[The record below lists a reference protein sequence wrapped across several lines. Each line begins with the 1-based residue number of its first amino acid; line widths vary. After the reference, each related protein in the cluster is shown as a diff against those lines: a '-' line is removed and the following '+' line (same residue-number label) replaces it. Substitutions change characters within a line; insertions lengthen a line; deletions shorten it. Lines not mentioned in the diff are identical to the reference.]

1 MTPIPTEFEELKNSG
16 ELPSPTG
23 VGMKI
28 LELTST
34 DDYSA
39 EDMGDAIMSDPSLT
53 GRILRLA
60 NSADKAGHE
69 PVTTVS
75 GATMRLGGSVVR
87 DLALAFSLIS
97 EREAGACRP
106 FDYERYWSLSLARA
120 VAAQELSRR
129 FNAFRP
135 EEAYICGLLG
145 EVGMLALASVH
156 AERYGKILLENQ
168 GKALRA
174 LREAEYEEFEI
185 DHATVSRCM
194 LAQWGLPELFI
205 EAVGEFNS
213 QRAFIPSPEPVSR
226 MSDILRLADVIGS
239 AILLGDTTPP
249 RRITEI
255 ADQLE
260 ILREILG
267 VNDSGLQRFCD
278 TVSKEWQ
285 QWGESLEIETMDVR
299 FGQVMEVIA
308 RGREMA
314 REEEVSAL
322 GQAAGVTQDEVSEM
336 VSELEPEL
344 ESKSGPEPEPAA
356 MPSAAPKA
364 FAKPKSKVGGIGED
378 RIRILAVDD
387 DPVSLR
393 LLVKHLRAERFEVTM
408 ARGGREALK
417 KALQEKP
424 SLMIVD
430 QEMPDLN
437 GLDVV
442 RALRRSSVGNSMYI
456 LLLTGSH
463 TNELLVEAFDAGAD
477 DFVTKPFLPSAL
489 SARIKAGVRIAKL
502 QEKVERDRKTILEQ
516 LADKNALN
524 RKLRT
529 ASLTDPLTGLPNR
542 RHAMN
547 RVDVEWKATERNG
560 IPFCVI
566 MLDIDKFKL
575 VNDNFG
581 HDVGDEVLQ
590 STALAVKSALRG
602 EDEVCRLGGEE
613 FLVICRGAFEKDGA
627 VVAER
632 IRKTVEANVIQSP
645 GFDRTVTVSLGVA
658 GTHSGV
664 LTLMS
669 LLKAS
674 DEAVYQAKN
683 EGRNCVRVA
692 GAPAPSPEELDKH
705 RRSA

>member
-28 LELTST
+28 LELTRT

-60 NSADKAGHE
+60 NSADKAGLE
-69 PVTTVS
+69 AVTTVS

-106 FDYERYWSLSLARA
+106 FDYERYWSLSLGRA

-129 FNAFRP
+129 LNVFRP

-156 AERYGKILLENQ
+156 AERYGKILLANQ
-168 GKALRA
+168 GKTLRA
-174 LREAEYEEFEI
+174 LREAEHAEFEI

-194 LAQWGLPELFI
+194 LTEWGLPELFI

-213 QRAFIPSPEPVSR
+213 QRAFIPSEEPISQL
-226 MSDILRLADVIGS
+226 SDLLRLSDAIGS

-249 RRITEI
+249 RRISEI
-255 ADQLE
+255 GDQLE
-260 ILREILG
+260 ILRDVLG
-267 VNDSGLQRFCD
+267 VDDSGLQSFCD
-278 TVSKEWQ
+278 GVSKEWQ
-285 QWGESLEIETMDVR
+285 QWGESLDIETSEVR
-299 FGQVMEVIA
+299 FGQVLSVIA

-314 REEEVSAL
+314 QQGRDD
-322 GQAAGVTQDEVSEM
+322 G
-336 VSELEPEL
+336 
-344 ESKSGPEPEPAA
+344 ESKVNGVAS
-356 MPSAAPKA
+356 MTAAPLKVA
-364 FAKPKSKVGGIGED
+364 PKVAVTTDE

-393 LLVKHLRAERFEVTM
+393 LLVKHLRAEKFEVTM
-408 ARGGREALK
+408 ARGGKEALRR
-417 KALQEKP
+417 ALQEKP
-424 SLMIVD
+424 ALMIVD
-430 QEMPDLN
+430 HEMPDMN

-442 RALRRSSVGNSMYI
+442 RALRRSSVGNTMYI

-477 DFVTKPFLPSAL
+477 DFVTKPFLPTAL

-502 QEKVERDRKTILEQ
+502 QAKVERDRKTILEQ

-590 STALAVKSALRG
+590 ATAQAVKGALRG

-627 VVAER
+627 IVAER
-632 IRKTVEANVIQSP
+632 IRAAVESNIVNSP
-645 GFDRTVTVSLGVA
+645 GFDRAVTVSLGVA

-664 LTLMS
+664 PSLLA

-692 GAPAPSPEELDKH
+692 GAPLPSPEEVKKYQ
-705 RRSA
+705 RSA

>member
-1 MTPIPTEFEELKNSG
+1 M
-16 ELPSPTG
+16 
-23 VGMKI
+23 
-28 LELTST
+28 
-34 DDYSA
+34 A
-39 EDMGDAIMSDPSLT
+39 DAIMSDPSLT

-60 NSADKAGHE
+60 NNADKAGHE
-69 PVTTVS
+69 AVTTVS

-120 VAAQELSRR
+120 VAAQQLSQHLKV
-129 FNAFRP
+129 FRP

-156 AERYGKILLENQ
+156 AERYGKVLLANQ
-168 GKALRA
+168 GQTLRA
-174 LREAEYEEFEI
+174 LREAEHAEFEI

-194 LAQWGLPELFI
+194 LSEWGLPDIFI
-205 EAVGEFNS
+205 EAVLEFNS
-213 QRAFIPSPEPVSR
+213 DRAFKKTEEPITR
-226 MSDILRLADVIGS
+226 LSDILRLSDAIGS
-239 AILLGDTTPP
+239 AILLGETTPP
-249 RRITEI
+249 RRLTEI
-255 ADQLE
+255 GDQLE
-260 ILREILG
+260 VLQDVLEI
-267 VNDSGLQRFCD
+267 DESGLQSFCD
-278 TVSKEWQ
+278 RVSKEWQ
-285 QWGESLEIETMDVR
+285 QWGESLDIETSEVR
-299 FGQVMEVIA
+299 FGQVLAAIA
-308 RGREMA
+308 RGRELVKSGKGEQI
-314 REEEVSAL
+314 EETAEQSV
-322 GQAAGVTQDEVSEM
+322 VSEVASM
-336 VSELEPEL
+336 TTAP
-344 ESKSGPEPEPAA
+344 PQPR
-356 MPSAAPKA
+356 PKA
-364 FAKPKSKVGGIGED
+364 SSVGEE
-378 RIRILAVDD
+378 RMRVLAVDD

-408 ARGGREALK
+408 ARSGKEALR

-430 QEMPDLN
+430 HEMPDMN

-463 TNELLVEAFDAGAD
+463 TNELLVEAFEAGAD
-477 DFVTKPFLPSAL
+477 DFVTKPFLPTAL

-502 QEKVERDRKTILEQ
+502 QAKVERDRKTILEQ

-560 IPFCVI
+560 IPFSVI

-581 HDVGDEVLQ
+581 HDVGDVVLQ
-590 STALAVKSALRG
+590 ATALAVKSALRG

-613 FLVICRGAFEKDGA
+613 FLVICRGAFESDGA

-632 IRKTVEANVIQSP
+632 IRKTVESNIVEAP
-645 GFDRTVTVSLGVA
+645 GFDRAITVSLGVA

-664 LTLMS
+664 SSLMA
-669 LLKAS
+669 LLKSS

-692 GAPAPSPEELDKH
+692 GAPQPTPEEAQK
-705 RRSA
+705 RRRAA

>member
-23 VGMKI
+23 VGMRI
-28 LELTST
+28 LELTRT

-69 PVTTVS
+69 AVTTVS

-97 EREAGACRP
+97 DRQAGACRP

-120 VAAQELSRR
+120 VAAQELSRHL
-129 FNAFRP
+129 NLFRP

-145 EVGMLALASVH
+145 EIGMLALASVH
-156 AERYGKILLENQ
+156 AERYGKILLANQ
-168 GKALRA
+168 GQTLRA
-174 LREAEYEEFEI
+174 LREAEQEEFEI

-194 LAQWGLPELFI
+194 LSEWGLPDLFI
-205 EAVGEFNS
+205 EAVVEFNS
-213 QRAFIPSPEPVSR
+213 KRAFVPTEEPITR
-226 MSDILRLADVIGS
+226 LSDLLRLSDAIGS
-239 AILLGDTTPP
+239 AILLGETTPP
-249 RRITEI
+249 RRVTEI
-255 ADQLE
+255 GDQLE
-260 ILREILG
+260 ILRDVLEFD
-267 VNDSGLQRFCD
+267 DSELQSFCD
-278 TVSKEWQ
+278 RVTKEWQ
-285 QWGESLEIETMDVR
+285 QWGESLDIETNDVR
-299 FGQVMEVIA
+299 FSQILACIA
-308 RGREMA
+308 HGRDENAAQEQA
-314 REEEVSAL
+314 RAVEAEKA
-322 GQAAGVTQDEVSEM
+322 
-336 VSELEPEL
+336 
-344 ESKSGPEPEPAA
+344 
-356 MPSAAPKA
+356 AAPATPAQLPKRKA
-364 FAKPKSKVGGIGED
+364 PASGSE

-408 ARGGREALK
+408 ARGGKEALK
-417 KALQEKP
+417 KALQERP
-424 SLMIVD
+424 ELMIVD
-430 QEMPDLN
+430 HEMPDMN
-437 GLDVV
+437 GIEVV
-442 RALRRSSVGNSMYI
+442 EALRRSSVGNSMYI

-463 TNELLVEAFDAGAD
+463 TNELLVKAFDAGAD
-477 DFVTKPFLPSAL
+477 DFVTKPFLPSGL

-502 QEKVERDRKTILEQ
+502 QAKVERDRTTILEQ

-547 RVDVEWKATERNG
+547 RVEVEWKATERNG

-590 STALAVKSALRG
+590 ATAQAVKSALRG

-613 FLVICRGAFEKDGA
+613 FLVICRGAFEKEGS

-632 IRKTVEANVIQSP
+632 IRAAVESNIVNSP
-645 GFDRTVTVSLGVA
+645 GFNRAVTVSLGVA

-664 LTLMS
+664 TSLMA

-683 EGRNCVRVA
+683 EGRNCVRAA
-692 GAPAPSPEELDKH
+692 GAPLPSPEEQEKY
-705 RRSA
+705 RRTA

>member
-1 MTPIPTEFEELKNSG
+1 MTLIPTEFEELKNSG
-16 ELPSPTG
+16 VLPSPAG

-39 EDMGDAIMSDPSLT
+39 EDMADAIMSDPSLT

-69 PVTTVS
+69 AVTTVS

-129 FNAFRP
+129 LKVFRP

-156 AERYGKILLENQ
+156 AERYGKILLATRGE
-168 GKALRA
+168 ALAA
-174 LREAEYEEFEI
+174 LREAEREEFEI
-185 DHATVSRCM
+185 DHATISRCM
-194 LAQWGLPELFI
+194 LSEWGLPDLFV
-205 EAVGEFNS
+205 EAVAEFNGDRTFAPTE
-213 QRAFIPSPEPVSR
+213 QPVTR
-226 MSDILRLADVIGS
+226 LSDVMRLADAIGS
-239 AILLGDTTPP
+239 ALLLGETTPP

-255 ADQLE
+255 GDQLE
-260 ILREILG
+260 ILRDVLG
-267 VNDSGLQRFCD
+267 LDDSGLQAFCD
-278 TVSKEWQ
+278 GVSKEWQ
-285 QWGESLEIETMDVR
+285 DWGESLGIETSEVR
-299 FGQVMEVIA
+299 FGQVLAAIA
-308 RGREMA
+308 RGREMLRSEGA
-314 REEEVSAL
+314 QKSVSSA
-322 GQAAGVTQDEVSEM
+322 
-336 VSELEPEL
+336 ELSPSL
-344 ESKSGPEPEPAA
+344 ESTSAPA
-356 MPSAAPKA
+356 PQVAASN
-364 FAKPKSKVGGIGED
+364 AKVSGIGED

-408 ARGGREALK
+408 ASGGREALK

-442 RALRRSSVGNSMYI
+442 RALRRSSLGNSMYI

-463 TNELLVEAFDAGAD
+463 TNDLLVEAFDAGAD
-477 DFVTKPFLPSAL
+477 DFVTKPFLPSVL

-502 QEKVERDRKTILEQ
+502 QEKVERDRKTILDQ

-524 RKLRT
+524 RRLRT

-547 RVDVEWKATERNG
+547 RLEVEWKATERNG

-590 STALAVKSALRG
+590 STAQAVKSALRG

-632 IRKTVEANVIQSP
+632 IRNTVEANVVMSP
-645 GFDRTVTVSLGVA
+645 GFDRAVTVSLGVA

-664 LTLMS
+664 STLMS

-692 GAPAPSPEELDKH
+692 GAPAPSPEEVEKY

>member
-1 MTPIPTEFEELKNSG
+1 MTPIPTEFEELRNSG

-28 LELTST
+28 LELTRT

-69 PVTTVS
+69 AVTTVS

-120 VAAQELSRR
+120 VAAQELSRHL
-129 FNAFRP
+129 NVFRP

-145 EVGMLALASVH
+145 EIGMLALASVH
-156 AERYGKILLENQ
+156 AERYGKILLANQ
-168 GKALRA
+168 GKTLRA
-174 LREAEYEEFEI
+174 LREAEHEEFEI

-194 LAQWGLPELFI
+194 LNEWGLPDLFI
-205 EAVGEFNS
+205 EAVVEFNS
-213 QRAFIPSPEPVSR
+213 QRAFTPTEEPITR
-226 MSDILRLADVIGS
+226 LSDILRLSDAIGS
-239 AILLGDTTPP
+239 AILLGETTPP

-255 ADQLE
+255 GDQLE
-260 ILREILG
+260 VLRDVLG
-267 VNDSGLQRFCD
+267 LDDSGLQSFCD
-278 TVSKEWQ
+278 RVSKEWQ
-285 QWGESLEIETMDVR
+285 QWGDSLDIETSEVR
-299 FGQVMEVIA
+299 FTQVLAVIA
-308 RGREMA
+308 RGREMLLEEKKA
-314 REEEVSAL
+314 AEEV
-322 GQAAGVTQDEVSEM
+322 TVSEVASM
-336 VSELEPEL
+336 TT
-344 ESKSGPEPEPAA
+344 
-356 MPSAAPKA
+356 APPK
-364 FAKPKSKVGGIGED
+364 AKPKGAAVAEE

-393 LLVKHLRAERFEVTM
+393 LLVKHLRGERFEVTM
-408 ARGGREALK
+408 ARGGKEALK

-424 SLMIVD
+424 ALMIVD
-430 QEMPDLN
+430 HEMPDLN
-437 GLDVV
+437 GLEVV

-477 DFVTKPFLPSAL
+477 DFVTKPFLPTAL
-489 SARIKAGVRIAKL
+489 TARIKAGVRIAKL
-502 QEKVERDRKTILEQ
+502 QAKVERDRKTILEQ

-566 MLDIDKFKL
+566 MLDIDKFKM
-575 VNDNFG
+575 VNDTFG

-590 STALAVKSALRG
+590 ATALAVKGALRG

-627 VVAER
+627 IVAER
-632 IRKTVEANVIQSP
+632 IRAAVESNIVKSP
-645 GFDRTVTVSLGVA
+645 GYDRAITVSLGVA
-658 GTHSGV
+658 GTHGGV
-664 LTLMS
+664 SSLMA

-692 GAPAPSPEELDKH
+692 GAPVPSPEEVEKY